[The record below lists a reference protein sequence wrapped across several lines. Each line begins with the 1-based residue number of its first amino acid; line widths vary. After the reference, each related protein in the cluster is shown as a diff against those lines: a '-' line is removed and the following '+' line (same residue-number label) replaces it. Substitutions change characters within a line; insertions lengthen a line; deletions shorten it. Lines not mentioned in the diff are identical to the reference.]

1 MCGGVEGWAA
11 SVLQVR
17 SPTAHLHLAWGLW
30 IRIPLEQALPAP
42 WVWEEEGCGLGG
54 LAAPSGYT
62 ANLCWPLLR
71 CPGPM
76 WPPGW
81 CGACTALSS
90 SAPGWLLCRSH
101 HLPGCGGSLPTA
113 VCAACG
119 LVVCPAVLAGVC
131 VPRQHLQPR
140 CLHPLATPTPR
151 AGTWPPLEPEAR
163 ACVEEVGGVFR
174 FQIWVLVG
182 VTDKKLGICWPVL
195 ATGGAWHREFPICGA
210 RG

>member
-1 MCGGVEGWAA
+1 MWAWGPGCSLWLHRQ
-11 SVLQVR
+11 SVLAPSQVPR
-17 SPTAHLHLAWGLW
+17 PHVAPGLVWGLHCAVLVCSW
-30 IRIPLEQALPAP
+30 LATLPVAP
-42 WVWEEEGCGLGG
+42 P
-54 LAAPSGYT
+54 AR
-62 ANLCWPLLR
+62 LR
-71 CPGPM
+71 
-76 WPPGW
+76 
-81 CGACTALSS
+81 
-90 SAPGWLLCRSH
+90 
-101 HLPGCGGSLPTA
+101 GGSLPTA